1 MLFLSW
7 ARFVLN
13 GHRRFF
19 VVRGPVPRKFPTRRT
34 DLDKAR
40 DRPSPYGSWV
50 RFGLKGNF
58 LFS

>member
-7 ARFVLN
+7 VRFGLK

-19 VVRGPVPRKFPTRRT
+19 VVRGPVPRKFPTRGKIGQGERQA
-34 DLDKAR
+34 LPLR
-40 DRPSPYGSWV
+40 GI
-50 RFGLKGNF
+50 GLNENF